1 METCTLKGMCA
12 HTRVYPVCVYMESHS
27 YQCQLQS
34 IERLFSCIAGLLATT
49 WDSVSILRSQKKNSG
64 FYFVLRKTN
73 VEPSALAAETL
84 RNKSDCAIWL
94 MSDRSPLRLPQDLSC
109 DLGVLSAHIHAVMYT
124 L

>member
-1 METCTLKGMCA
+1 MPAAIHREA
-12 HTRVYPVCVYMESHS
+12 F
-27 YQCQLQS
+27 QLHRRSSGNYVGQ
-34 IERLFSCIAGLLATT
+34 RLNTE
-49 WDSVSILRSQKKNSG
+49 KPEKNSG

-94 MSDRSPLRLPQDLSC
+94 MSDRSPLRLPQDLSR